1 LVGPGRVL
9 DCLSRAERWEGP
21 IRGGQAFPLRCIYCG
36 FCEEVCP
43 EEAIFMSKAYAV
55 VGHSR
60 ELMTFDEQKLYEK
73 LVLLE
78 ASHVSGR

>member
-1 LVGPGRVL
+1 VGPGRVL
-9 DCLSRAERWEGP
+9 DLLSRAER
-21 IRGGQAFPLRCIYCG
+21 RGRSHPRGTSVPLRCIYCG